1 MCNYTKCALNKVLS
15 RHMCQLGNVLRKGT
29 ISELEEIA
37 IDSILGHTEG
47 KVLSKH
53 MCPLENEPS
62 THSELLL

>member
-1 MCNYTKCALNKVLS
+1 MDKVLS
-15 RHMCQLGNVLRKGT
+15 RHMSQLDKVLRKGT
-29 ISELEEIA
+29 TSELEEIA